1 MTSSFDV
8 FAAFSETFRQL
19 LSHVMKT
26 DGATDIYIARIAH
39 FANISIFFILTYATA
54 YSPNHGYL
62 NK

>member
-26 DGATDIYIARIAH
+26 DGATDLYNAKVAH
-39 FANISIFFILTYATA
+39 FVNITIIFINTNAIA
-54 YSPNHGYL
+54 Y
-62 NK
+62 

>member
-26 DGATDIYIARIAH
+26 DGATDLYNAKVAH
-39 FANISIFFILTYATA
+39 FANVSIFFI
-54 YSPNHGYL
+54 
-62 NK
+62 